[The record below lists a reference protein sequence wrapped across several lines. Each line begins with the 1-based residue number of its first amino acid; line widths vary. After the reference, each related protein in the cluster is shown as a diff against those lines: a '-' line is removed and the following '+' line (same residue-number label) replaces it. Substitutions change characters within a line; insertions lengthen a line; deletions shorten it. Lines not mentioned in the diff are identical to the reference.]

1 MSKVRNLLLVVL
13 LVLCVMPMFAA
24 CNKDDSPVIN
34 IDDRI
39 YVSNI
44 VLDPESKS
52 IPLVKDATYKL
63 KYSFLPA
70 EATNK
75 TVEFSSSNPNV
86 ATVDKYGKVTA
97 VGSGSC
103 NITGKTLDNKNALSD
118 MAVVTVVNEKEKL
131 AKPTNPRFDG
141 TRLSWSAIT
150 VKSSTTF
157 VPTYEL
163 SISRDG
169 GAVETYM
176 TTATYY
182 TDLPFGAYSVSLR
195 TLGDEENILYDN
207 SDSTDIYSF
216 TKLGAP
222 TELNVTAIGD
232 TSTDDA
238 RSYVLS
244 FALAKN
250 SNSLDDYDYRITPVS
265 GNATISTA
273 QQDIWDNAI
282 RNGMVET
289 IDGKKVAKINIPAT
303 IANDPVYIVFGT
315 KTDAARNV
323 YGSGFENVDR
333 VQIGKLVAPS
343 NLLISAVN
351 DGSGVKNK
359 LTWNNVSSAD
369 KYKLKV
375 EYKNS
380 ANEIIK
386 TIIEVFDAWG
396 VNSYDLSSLQGVPAS
411 YDSYDVY
418 LYALGTSDTALVLM
432 DSESSVCA
440 RKQLSSVQGEINI
453 TNNTQSTYVIT
464 WNPVTNAQGYKIYI
478 SDNDLDYLTAK
489 DLTSSYNTTEPQ
501 FEFGF
506 DTINSSGNP
515 IWNIGDNYIKIVA
528 IAESGSAYEDS
539 PVRKAQQKLVK
550 LATPELKVSKG
561 VLTWNPVS
569 GAETYTIDFCNGHT
583 YTASQ
588 VDGTQSYS
596 YEPTREDF
604 NYKSDCDVTITVT
617 NTSSVYYIKSQASAK
632 MRLNRFN
639 KIAQS
644 SLAIVEGNLTWGTD
658 SGLVDES
665 GNVINTSSVEI
676 KILKTSDST
685 VLKTIASSS
694 RSLSIA
700 NALKD
705 LDGDGFYSF
714 SLRAVSTISSGA
726 TDINGD
732 WSEVIKTY
740 QMEAPKNLRVSDGVL
755 TWDKMVD
762 AENVGVANA
771 GIRYVI
777 KLNNAELTNVN
788 LTIDDTSTVLQN
800 LTSNTNYSVS
810 IQTKI
815 VSDVGG
821 SIKVIGRED
830 TYLINSLFSDEINV
844 KLTPKPINLEVRGYT
859 LYWTSSGSNVSSYK
873 VSLYKS
879 GETVPLAVEENVSPS
894 DRFNPSFDFST
905 SEFSNKLV
913 LAGNY
918 EFVVQ
923 AWGDSTSY
931 LTSYVSD
938 SLTIC
943 KLATPQITVSDQG
956 KISWTSSIATL
967 DNMQE
972 VIDEFYLTVRN
983 KRGNVFQT
991 KLTTTSTALSFL
1003 TDETIWCGKDNELTI
1018 TLQAKS
1024 GDRSRIYDSDTT
1036 TYQLNGIPQGQVSGG
1051 DPKGSVVTLYKLP
1064 KISTD
1069 LISIN
1074 EDTQMIEWS
1083 AGDYAQSNG
1092 YFNIIIYQKTD
1103 TDQEQIL
1110 VNTTVQAGQDGK
1122 GTYRIS
1128 PNWAGTNYYVRI
1140 QQVGFSSKT
1149 VLSTSETVTEDK
1161 TEGAQQVADSQNI
1174 VRRLTSEYSDAK
1186 YFTRLAEATGIY
1198 LSNED
1203 GAPVLNWQS
1212 LSENT
1217 HLRYRITLQKFDE
1230 DNAVSKANQLIYYV
1244 AYDASKHGKYS
1255 LNLFDSKGYNYEK
1268 IETNIMELDGGNY
1281 FGEYQ
1286 MYITVVPNAIN
1297 DVPETTIT
1305 IGGQEYLLMSSRTS
1319 KKQTMT
1325 IYTAPSINIEGSS
1338 VKVINPNSSSRGVTL
1353 KFQEVVL
1360 SGENYVASG
1369 EAKTVSLGSN
1379 EDYYEV
1385 TKTQL
1390 TPNKLYQVTTQAIGN
1405 GANLVSSPEKISDI
1419 IVTKIDALEPN
1430 TVAATLSAGEA
1441 TNVANFD
1448 GWYVKAGKVNW
1459 NEITGATGYKIYM
1472 TSGSTSKMVLEREAD
1487 SAMYS
1492 EALADMSFASNF
1504 GVFTL
1509 QFQVKGG
1516 KVIQTE
1522 NKIDGQEAS
1531 IGYLSS
1537 DLSNGT
1543 YVNKLYT
1550 PNGTYNN
1557 SRIVYQVRRPSGN
1570 VSHET
1575 EIYRTGAYA
1584 RIDENGEF
1592 DFGIRDGSGKWLDK
1606 SGATKYMLSIQ
1617 GVGTTS
1623 EYLPAITYDLE
1634 TEGESHFMA
1643 SEVFG
1648 EETGSYMVSMYA
1660 IGNDWYGSTSDEPIY
1675 LNSDA
1680 QDSFKLLY
1688 SGVIGDLGVTE
1699 GNVTWQTD
1707 NTSSINNY
1715 DLRYKVNGAAD
1726 FNSVALTTNTF
1737 SFDGKAYEGLK
1748 GQLIDEIYV
1757 RFKGIPTTDGNAIEG
1772 YVNTAWNK
1780 TPLTKLMKLPNIG
1793 KTTKGLGDDTEEVD
1807 LYIDESGQLAWAV
1820 GDELK
1825 TLQTDNNTTFD
1836 FNISREVK
1844 VGEEVVQPRDS
1855 DITQL
1860 NRECYIVPRVAETS
1874 GESGENK
1881 TYIYDISAYVRGTGT
1896 KDNPI
1901 YASETRANDSSAPI
1915 LFINGS
1921 EYTFRAGKLNNPAD
1935 GTFLLDKD
1943 NGSVRIS
1950 WDLAGCSIKVI
1961 TNNAEEELLADEIM
1975 LTYYLDN
1982 DMTNPVTKL
1991 ISAEEYK
1998 FTDDLDP
2005 NSQKGGTAFWQLATF
2020 RDLKMSVLNSKGKA
2034 FGSEAIALDVATV
2047 EFRYFESG
2055 TGTRN
2060 DPFVITNVD
2069 QLSYMYWLPE
2079 KYFRLG
2085 NDIILPNLVD
2095 LQDTYPTAR
2104 TNIKYPA
2111 QFYDSNSTASTKYTL
2126 MQFRGGFDGAGYA
2139 IKNYQVIKST
2149 SSSIWYSLSGTDLDT
2164 LILED
2169 GSEFDDTVYRNTSG
2183 IITNLTVEVNTLDV
2197 SLLRSTYN
2205 GILVAN
2211 NAGLIYNCHIRGDDA
2226 KLNTSGNR
2234 LDVVEGKFTISN
2246 TTPTEDDKYYIGGIA
2261 GITTDQKELTKI
2273 LNLGSENPI
2282 YLYKQGYIGRIENC
2296 TNMLDLKVYNQNGNY
2311 EVAVGGIVGYLSNG
2325 YIVGCTNGSSSVVSG
2340 ANSGAI
2346 SGYYAGGIAGSS
2358 VGAAFDKESDE
2369 STDGYTKQQYY
2380 SYIYGCRN
2388 FATINTQVLVG
2399 ENESPESASEAGGI
2413 VGLMGYSYVTFCINY
2428 GTITTDGAAAI
2439 MGGICGAAG
2448 VGAYIANTMNAGM
2461 IRYNEYYN
2469 SQQLC
2474 YAIGGALCG
2483 AVGDGGNLILYNSAT
2498 NSGCIVR
2505 NNADGTQT
2513 ISSNYFTELGG
2524 VIFGNLY
2531 TSQNGGLDKET
2542 LENLQSQAYIN
2553 DPSIT
2558 VDGSVITTCYPNI
2571 DGLYPR
2577 FAFDETAK
2585 EWTIEWTTQH
2595 VDSSD

>member
-13 LVLCVMPMFAA
+13 LVLCIMPMLAA
-24 CNKDDSPVIN
+24 CKDDSPIIN

-39 YVSNI
+39 YVSNV

-52 IPLVKDATYKL
+52 IPLVKDATYTL
-63 KYSFLPA
+63 KYYFEPA

-75 TVEFSSSNPNV
+75 TVTFSSSNPNV

-97 VGSGSC
+97 VGAGSC
-103 NITGKTLDNKNALSD
+103 NITVKSLDNKNALSD
-118 MAVVTVVNEKEKL
+118 MAVVTVVNQKEKL

-141 TRLSWSAIT
+141 TRLSWSAVIA
-150 VKSSTTF
+150 KSSSSF

-169 GAVETYM
+169 GAIEKYT

-182 TDLPFGAYSVSLR
+182 TDLPFGAYSITLR
-195 TLGDEENILYDN
+195 TLGDKENILYDN
-207 SDSTDIYSF
+207 SDSTDAYTF

-222 TELNVTAIGD
+222 TELNVTAVGD
-232 TSTDDA
+232 ASSDNA

-250 SNSLDDYDYRITPVS
+250 SDSLNDYDYRITPVS
-265 GNATISTA
+265 GNANISTA
-273 QQDIWDNAI
+273 QQEIWANAI
-282 RNGMVET
+282 RNGTVET
-289 IDGKKVAKINIPAT
+289 VDGKKVAKINIPAT

-315 KTDAARNV
+315 KTNAVNNV

-333 VQIGKLVAPS
+333 VQIGRLVTPS

-351 DGSGVKNK
+351 DGSGVKNR

-380 ANEIIK
+380 ANEVIK

-396 VNSYDLSSLQGVPAS
+396 VNSYDLSNLQGVPAS

-418 LYALGTSDTALVLM
+418 LYALGTSNTALVLM
-432 DSESSVCA
+432 DSGSSVCA
-440 RKQLSSVQGEINI
+440 RKQLPSVQGEINI
-453 TNNTQSTYVIT
+453 TNDTQSTYVIT
-464 WNPVTNAQGYKIYI
+464 WNAVTNAQGYKIYI
-478 SDNDLDYLTAK
+478 SDNDLDYLTTK
-489 DLTSSYNTTEPQ
+489 DLTASYNTTEPR

-506 DTINSSGNP
+506 DTVNSSGNP

-561 VLTWNPVS
+561 ILTWNPVS
-569 GAETYTIDFCNGHT
+569 GAETYIVDFCNGHT
-583 YTASQ
+583 YTTSQ

-617 NTSSVYYIKSQASAK
+617 NTSSVYYIKSQSSSK

-644 SLAIVEGNLTWGTD
+644 SLSIVEGNLTWGTD

-676 KILKTSDST
+676 KILKTSDNT

-726 TDINGD
+726 TDVNGD

-740 QMEAPKNLRVSDGVL
+740 QMDAPKNLRVSDGVL

-762 AENVGVANA
+762 PENVGVANA

-777 KLNNAELTNVN
+777 KLNNAELTNIN
-788 LTIDDTSTVLQN
+788 LTIDHTSAVLQN
-800 LTSNTNYSVS
+800 LTSNINYSVS

-815 VSDVGG
+815 ISVEGG
-821 SIKVIGRED
+821 SIKVIGRDD

-844 KLTPKPINLEVRGYT
+844 KLTPKPINLEVRGKT

-873 VSLYKS
+873 ISLYES
-879 GETVPLAVEENVSPS
+879 GHVEPIAVEENASQS
-894 DRFNPSFDFST
+894 DPFNPKFDFST
-905 SEFSNKLV
+905 NKFNDEFV
-913 LAGNY
+913 QAGNY

-938 SLTIC
+938 SLSIC
-943 KLATPQITVSDQG
+943 KLATPKITVSDQG

-967 DNMQE
+967 DNLQE
-972 VIDEFYLTVRN
+972 VIDEFYLTVR
-983 KRGNVFQT
+983 T
-991 KLTTTSTALSFL
+991 KQGYSHSVMLTTTSTDLSFL
-1003 TDETIWCGKDNELTI
+1003 TDEAIWCGKDNELTI

-1024 GDRSRIYDSDTT
+1024 GDRSRIYDSDST
-1036 TYQLNGIPQGQVSGG
+1036 TYHLNGIPQGQITGG
-1051 DPKGSVVTLYKLP
+1051 DPAGSVVTLYKLP

-1069 LISIN
+1069 LIRIN

-1092 YFNIIIYQKTD
+1092 YFNIVIYQKTD
-1103 TDQEQIL
+1103 TNQEQML
-1110 VNTTVQAGQDGK
+1110 VNTTVQAGQYGK

-1149 VLSTSETVTEDK
+1149 VLSTNTAGATEV
-1161 TEGAQQVADSQNI
+1161 ESQIAPQSADPQNI

-1186 YFTRLAEATGIY
+1186 YFTRLAEATGIS
-1198 LSNED
+1198 LSNIE
-1203 GAPVLNWQS
+1203 GTPILNWQA
-1212 LSENT
+1212 LSENS
-1217 HLRYRITLQKFDE
+1217 HLRYQITLQKFDQE
-1230 DNAVSKANQLIYYV
+1230 NAVSKANQLIYYV
-1244 AYDASKHGKYS
+1244 PYDASKRGKYS
-1255 LNLFDSKGYNYEK
+1255 LNLFDTDGLNYENF
-1268 IETNIMELDGGNY
+1268 ETNIKELDNGNY

-1286 MYITVVPNAIN
+1286 MYITVVPNVVGG
-1297 DVPETTIT
+1297 VPETTIT

-1325 IYTAPSINIEGSS
+1325 IYTAPTINIEGSS

-1360 SGENYVASG
+1360 SGENYVATG
-1369 EAKTVSLGSN
+1369 DVKPISLGSN
-1379 EDYYEV
+1379 ESYYEV

-1390 TPNKLYQVTTQAIGN
+1390 VPNKLYQVTTQAIGN
-1405 GANLVSSPEKISDI
+1405 GMNLVSSPEVVSNI

-1430 TVAATLSAGEA
+1430 TVSATISAGEA
-1441 TNVANFD
+1441 TNIADFD
-1448 GWYVKAGKVNW
+1448 GWYVKEGKVNW
-1459 NEITGATGYKIYM
+1459 NQITGATGYKIYM

-1487 SAMYS
+1487 STMYS
-1492 EALADMSFASNF
+1492 EALSDMSFASNF

-1516 KVIQTE
+1516 EIAQTG
-1522 NKIDGQEAS
+1522 NKIDGREAS

-1557 SRIVYQVRRPSGN
+1557 SKIIYQVRRPSGN
-1570 VSHET
+1570 VFGET
-1575 EIYRTGAYA
+1575 DIYRTGAYA
-1584 RIDENGEF
+1584 RIDQNGEF
-1592 DFGIRDGSGKWLDK
+1592 DFGIRDGTGKWLDK

-1617 GVGTTS
+1617 GVGTTN
-1623 EYLPAITYDLE
+1623 EYLPAITYDLD
-1634 TEGESHFMA
+1634 TEGESQKFVA

-1648 EETGSYMVSMYA
+1648 DEAGSYMVSMYA
-1660 IGNDWYGSTSDEPIY
+1660 IGNSWYGSTSDEPIY
-1675 LNSDA
+1675 LNSDS

-1688 SGVIGDLGVTE
+1688 SGVITDLGVTE
-1699 GNVTWQTD
+1699 GNITWQTN

-1715 DLRYKVNGAAD
+1715 DLRYKVNGGTD
-1726 FNSVALTTNTF
+1726 FNSVPLTTNTF
-1737 SFDGKAYEGLK
+1737 SFDGVAYNGLK
-1748 GQLIDEIYV
+1748 GHLIDEIYV

-1780 TPLTKLMKLPNIG
+1780 DPLTKLMKLPDLG
-1793 KTTKGLGDDTEEVD
+1793 KKTMGLEGDTEDVD
-1807 LYIDESGQLAWAV
+1807 LYIDKKGHLAWSA
-1820 GDELK
+1820 GTELK
-1825 TLQTDNNTTFD
+1825 TLQKDNNTTFD
-1836 FNISREVK
+1836 LNISREVK

-1860 NRECYIVPRVAETS
+1860 NKEYYVVPRVAETS
-1874 GESGENK
+1874 GETGENK
-1881 TYIYDISAYVRGTGT
+1881 TYIYDISAYVRGSGT

-1901 YASETRANDSSAPI
+1901 YASATRANDSSAPI

-1921 EYTFRAGKLNNPAD
+1921 EYTFRAGKLNNPMA
-1935 GTFLLDKD
+1935 GTFLLDKA

-1961 TNNAEEELLADEIM
+1961 TDNAEEELLADEIM

-1982 DMTNPVTKL
+1982 DMTNLVEKS
-1991 ISAEEYK
+1991 ISANEFK
-1998 FTDDLDP
+1998 FVDDLDSS
-2005 NSQKGGTAFWQLATF
+2005 SQKGGMAFWQLATF

-2047 EFRYFESG
+2047 EFKYFESG

-2085 NDIILPNLVD
+2085 NDIVLPDLVD
-2095 LQDTYPTAR
+2095 LQQTYPTAR
-2104 TNIKYPA
+2104 INIKYPA
-2111 QFYDSNSTASTKYTL
+2111 QFYDSNTTASAKYTS
-2126 MQFRGGFDGAGYA
+2126 MVFQGGFDGANYA
-2139 IKNYQVIKST
+2139 IKNYQVNRST
-2149 SSSIWYSLSGTDLDT
+2149 SSNIWFSLIGTELDP

-2169 GSEFDDTVYRNTSG
+2169 GSEFNDTVYHNTAG
-2183 IITNLTVEVNTLDV
+2183 VITNLTIEVNTLDV
-2197 SLLRSTYN
+2197 SLLRNTAN

-2211 NAGLIYNCHIRGDDA
+2211 NAGLIYNCHIKGDDN
-2226 KLNTSGNR
+2226 KLNEAGNR
-2234 LDVVEGKFTISN
+2234 LDVVEGKFTVSS
-2246 TTPTEDDKYYIGGIA
+2246 TTPTSTQYYIGGIA
-2261 GITTDQKELTKI
+2261 GITTDQQEMTKI

-2282 YLYKQGYIGRIENC
+2282 YLYKQSYVGRIEKC

-2311 EVAVGGIVGYLSNG
+2311 EVSVGGIVGYLCNG
-2325 YIVGCTNGSSSVVSG
+2325 CIVDCTNGSSTVESG

-2346 SGYYAGGIAGSS
+2346 SGYYAGGIVGSS
-2358 VGAAFDKESDE
+2358 VGAPYNKESSE
-2369 STDGYTKQQYY
+2369 STAGYTSQQYY

-2388 FATINTQVLVG
+2388 FATINTQVLTG
-2399 ENESPESASEAGGI
+2399 ENELPENISMVGGI
-2413 VGLMGYSYVTFCINY
+2413 VGLMGYSYVTFNINY
-2428 GTITTDGAAAI
+2428 GTITTDGVAAY
-2439 MGGICGAAG
+2439 MGGISGFAG
-2448 VGAYIANTMNAGM
+2448 VGSYITNAMNAGM

-2469 SQQLC
+2469 AQQEC
-2474 YAIGGALCG
+2474 YGIAGALCG
-2483 AVGDGGNLILYNSAT
+2483 AVNNGNLILYNSVI
-2498 NSGCIVR
+2498 NSGCIVCD
-2505 NNADGTQT
+2505 NADGTQT
-2513 ISSNYFTELGG
+2513 VSSNFYYDGSS
-2524 VIFGNLY
+2524 VIQSDHLY
-2531 TSQNGGLDKET
+2531 TSTDLDAET
-2542 LENLQSQAYIN
+2542 LEKLQSSASIN
-2553 DPSIT
+2553 DPSLT
-2558 VDGSVITTCYPNI
+2558 VDDSVITTSYANI

-2577 FAFDETAK
+2577 YILGTNGTKA
-2585 EWTIEWTTQH
+2585 EWAIEWTTQH
-2595 VDSSD
+2595 A